1 MISLEKFTLRAQE
14 SLRRAQELSAEL
26 RNPELRSAHLLK
38 EMILDEKNTS
48 NAIIGKLGISTEELI
63 ALVDGLLSKL
73 PKATGGGIGEPQLSR
88 ELDKVINSALEE
100 SIALKDEYISNEHLI
115 IAMAESDSSDVKHE
129 LTGLGITKE
138 SILRVLKDIR
148 GSQRVTDQ
156 NPEDKYQALER
167 YGKDLNELARLGNLD
182 PVIGR
187 EEEIRRI
194 MQVLSRRTK
203 NNPVLIGDPGVGKT
217 AIVEGLAFRLI
228 KGDVPDGLKDKRI
241 IALDM
246 GSLLAGAKFR
256 GEFEE
261 RLKAV
266 IKEVEDSNG
275 EVILFID
282 ELHTVIG
289 AGAAE
294 GAVDASNILKPSLA
308 RGELKVIG
316 ATTIDEYR
324 KYIEKDAALER
335 RFQPNNI
342 EEPSIEDAISI
353 MRGVRDRYEIHHGI
367 KIKDSALIAS
377 VKLSHRYIPDRY
389 LPDKAIDLIDEAA
402 SKLRIEIDSMP
413 AELDELERKI
423 KQLEIEK
430 AAISKEE
437 DSDDRTKEIENQ
449 LKKIVKE
456 AEELRGQWTA
466 EKVAIGR
473 LRDVKEEIEN
483 ARNAYTE
490 AETENDY
497 EKAAELKHGTLVE
510 LKATE
515 KKLEE
520 SLKKLQKGKRLLKEE
535 IDETDIAEVVARWTN
550 IPVTKMIEG
559 ERDKLLQMEERLRER
574 VIGQQEAIKAVSDAV
589 KRSRAGLQD
598 ESRPLGSFIFIGST
612 GVGKT
617 ELAKGLAEFLF
628 DDEDAMIRIDMSEYM
643 EKHSVS
649 RLIGAPPGYVGYEE
663 GGQLTEAVRRKPY
676 SVILLDEIE
685 KAHHDVFNVL
695 LQVLDDGRM
704 TDGQGRIV
712 NFKNTIIIMTS
723 NLGSSIVAEKSEKM
737 NSENESEIYQ
747 EIKKEIHSV
756 LQSSFKPEFLNRIDD
771 IIVFHPLT
779 PENVKEIVNLQLMRL
794 ISKVD
799 EKGIKLSLG
808 EETIELLAEKGYD
821 PVYGARPLKRLIQ
834 KEITDKVANLLLSG
848 EADEGAILEAR
859 VNGSGVEI
867 VKTN

>member
-1 MISLEKFTLRAQE
+1 MISFDKFTIRAQE
-14 SLRRAQELSAEL
+14 SLRRAQELAAESL
-26 RNPELRSAHLLK
+26 NPELNSGHLLK
-38 EMILDEKNTS
+38 AMLSDEKNTA
-48 NAIIGKLGISTEELI
+48 NAIISKLGISFQELSESI
-63 ALVDGLLSKL
+63 EGVLSKL
-73 PKATGGGIGEPQLSR
+73 PKAAGGGIGEPQLST
-88 ELDKVINSALEE
+88 ELDGVINSALEE
-100 SIALKDEYISNEHLI
+100 SRALKDEYISNEHLI
-115 IAMAESDSSDVKHE
+115 IAMAESNSSSVKSE
-129 LTGLGITKE
+129 LNRLGITKE
-138 SILRVLKDIR
+138 SILSVLKEIR

-167 YGKDLNELARLGNLD
+167 YGSDLNELARLNKLD

-217 AIVEGLAFRLI
+217 AIVEGLAFRI
-228 KGDVPDGLKDKRI
+228 VKGDVPDGLKDKRI
-241 IALDM
+241 VALDM

-256 GEFEE
+256 GEFED

-282 ELHTVIG
+282 ELHTVVG
-289 AGAAE
+289 AGAAA
-294 GAVDASNILKPSLA
+294 GSVDASNILKPSLA

-316 ATTIDEYR
+316 ATTVDEYR

-335 RFQPNNI
+335 RFQPNYI

-353 MRGVRDRYEIHHGI
+353 MRGLRERYEIHHGI
-367 KIKDSALIAS
+367 KIKDSALVAA
-377 VKLSHRYIPDRY
+377 VNLSHRYIPDRF

-402 SKLRIEIDSMP
+402 SKLRIDIDSMP

-437 DSDDRTKEIENQ
+437 DSKERLKEIENQ

-473 LRDVKEEIEN
+473 LREVKEEIEKT
-483 ARNAYTE
+483 RTAYAE
-490 AETENDY
+490 AELISDY
-497 EKAAELKHGTLVE
+497 EKAAELKHGKLIE

-515 KKLEE
+515 EKLEVN
-520 SLKKLQKGKRLLKEE
+520 LKKLQKGKRLLKEE
-535 IDETDIAEVVARWTN
+535 IDETDIAGIVAQWTN
-550 IPVTKMIEG
+550 IPVTRMMEG
-559 ERDKLLQMEERLRER
+559 ERDKLIQMEERLKER

-617 ELAKGLAEFLF
+617 ELAKGLADFLF
-628 DDEDAMIRIDMSEYM
+628 DDENAIIRIDMSEYM

-685 KAHHDVFNVL
+685 KAHHDVLNVL

-704 TDGQGRIV
+704 TDGQGRMV

-723 NLGSSIVAEKSEKM
+723 NLGSSVVVEKSE
-737 NSENESEIYQ
+737 NINPDNEAEIYEEIKSEIN
-747 EIKKEIHSV
+747 KM
-756 LQSSFKPEFLNRIDD
+756 LQLNFRPEFMNRIDD

-779 PENVKEIVNLQLMRL
+779 LDNVKEIVNLQLKIL
-794 ISKVD
+794 IDKVD
-799 EKGIKLSLG
+799 ERGIKL
-808 EETIELLAEKGYD
+808 ELSDDAVAVLAEKGYD
-821 PVYGARPLKRLIQ
+821 PAYGARPLKRLIQ
-834 KEITDKVANLLLSG
+834 KEITDKIANLMLKG
-848 EADEGAILEAR
+848 EAKGGDRLGVRANGLGLE
-859 VNGSGVEI
+859 VVVE
-867 VKTN
+867 

>member
-1 MISLEKFTLRAQE
+1 LISFEKFTIRAQE
-14 SLRRAQELSAEL
+14 SLRRAQEFAAESL
-26 RNPELRSAHLLK
+26 NPELMSGHLLK
-38 EMILDEKNTS
+38 AMLSDEKNTAI
-48 NAIIGKLGISTEELI
+48 AIISKLGISIQELNESI
-63 ALVDGLLSKL
+63 EAVLAKL
-73 PKATGGGIGEPQLSR
+73 PKAAGGGIGEPPLSK
-88 ELDKVINSALEE
+88 ELDGIINSALEE
-100 SIALKDEYISNEHLI
+100 SKALKDEYISNEHLI
-115 IAMAESDSSDVKHE
+115 IAMAESNSSSVKSE
-129 LTGLGITKE
+129 LNRLGITKE
-138 SILRVLKDIR
+138 SILSVLKEIR

-167 YGKDLNELARLGNLD
+167 YGTDLNELARLNKLD

-217 AIVEGLAFRLI
+217 AIVEGLAFRI
-228 KGDVPDGLKDKRI
+228 VKSDVPDGLKDKRI

-256 GEFEE
+256 GEFED

-282 ELHTVIG
+282 ELHTVVG
-289 AGAAE
+289 AGAAA
-294 GAVDASNILKPSLA
+294 GSVDASNILKPSLA

-316 ATTIDEYR
+316 ATTVDEYR

-335 RFQPNNI
+335 RFQPNYI

-353 MRGVRDRYEIHHGI
+353 MRGLRERYEIHHGI
-367 KIKDSALIAS
+367 KIKDSALVAA
-377 VKLSHRYIPDRY
+377 VNLSHRYIPDRF

-402 SKLRIEIDSMP
+402 SKLRIDIDSMP

-437 DSDDRTKEIENQ
+437 DSEERMKEIENQ
-449 LKKIVKE
+449 LKRIVKE

-473 LRDVKEEIEN
+473 LREVKEEIEKT
-483 ARNAYTE
+483 RTAYTE
-490 AETENDY
+490 AELISDY
-497 EKAAELKHGTLVE
+497 EKAAELKHGKLIE

-515 KKLEE
+515 EKLEVN
-520 SLKKLQKGKRLLKEE
+520 LKKLQKGKRLLKEE
-535 IDETDIAEVVARWTN
+535 IDEADIAGIVAQWTN
-550 IPVTKMIEG
+550 IPVTRMLEG
-559 ERDKLLQMEERLRER
+559 ERDKLLQMEERLKER

-617 ELAKGLAEFLF
+617 ELAKGLADFLF
-628 DDEDAMIRIDMSEYM
+628 DDENAIIRIDMSEYM

-685 KAHHDVFNVL
+685 KAHHDVLNVL

-704 TDGQGRIV
+704 TDGQGRMV

-723 NLGSSIVAEKSEKM
+723 NLGSSVVVEKSK
-737 NSENESEIYQ
+737 NINPDNEAEIYEEIKSEINNM
-747 EIKKEIHSV
+747 
-756 LQSSFKPEFLNRIDD
+756 LQLNFRPEFMNRIDD

-779 PENVKEIVNLQLMRL
+779 LENVKKIVNLQLKIL
-794 ISKVD
+794 IDKVD
-799 EKGIKLSLG
+799 ERGIKL
-808 EETIELLAEKGYD
+808 ELNDEAVAVLAEKGYD
-821 PVYGARPLKRLIQ
+821 PAYGARPLKRLLQ
-834 KEITDKVANLLLSG
+834 KEITDKVANLMLSG
-848 EADEGAILEAR
+848 EVKEGDRLGVRANGLGLE
-859 VNGSGVEI
+859 VVVE
-867 VKTN
+867 

>member
-1 MISLEKFTLRAQE
+1 MISFDKFTIRAQE
-14 SLRRAQELSAEL
+14 SLRRAQELAAEGL
-26 RNPELRSAHLLK
+26 NPELNSEHLLK
-38 EMILDEKNTS
+38 AMLSDEKNTA
-48 NAIIGKLGISTEELI
+48 NAVISKLGISFQELNESI
-63 ALVDGLLSKL
+63 EAVLAKL
-73 PKATGGGIGEPQLSR
+73 PKTAGGGIGEPPLSK
-88 ELDKVINSALEE
+88 ELDGIINSALEE
-100 SIALKDEYISNEHLI
+100 SKALKDEYISNEHLI
-115 IAMAESDSSDVKHE
+115 IAMAESNSSSVKSE
-129 LTGLGITKE
+129 LNRLGITKE
-138 SILRVLKDIR
+138 SILIVLKEIR

-167 YGKDLNELARLGNLD
+167 YGTDLNELARLNKLD

-217 AIVEGLAFRLI
+217 AIVEGLAFRI
-228 KGDVPDGLKDKRI
+228 VKGDVPDGMKDKRI

-256 GEFEE
+256 GEFED

-275 EVILFID
+275 EIILFID
-282 ELHTVIG
+282 ELHTVVG
-289 AGAAE
+289 AGAAA
-294 GAVDASNILKPSLA
+294 GSVDASNILKPSLA

-316 ATTIDEYR
+316 ATTVDEYR

-335 RFQPNNI
+335 RFQPNYI

-353 MRGVRDRYEIHHGI
+353 MRGLRERYEIHHGI
-367 KIKDSALIAS
+367 KIKDSALVAA
-377 VKLSHRYIPDRY
+377 VNLSHRYIPDRF

-402 SKLRIEIDSMP
+402 SKLRMDIDSMP

-437 DSDDRTKEIENQ
+437 DSKERLKEIENQ

-473 LRDVKEEIEN
+473 LREVKEEIEKT
-483 ARNAYTE
+483 RNAYTE
-490 AETENDY
+490 AELISDY
-497 EKAAELKHGTLVE
+497 EKAAELKHGKLIE

-515 KKLEE
+515 EKLEVN
-520 SLKKLQKGKRLLKEE
+520 LKKLQKGKRLLKEE
-535 IDETDIAEVVARWTN
+535 IDEADIAGIVAQWTN
-550 IPVTKMIEG
+550 IPVTRMMEG
-559 ERDKLLQMEERLRER
+559 ERQKLLQMEERLKER

-598 ESRPLGSFIFIGST
+598 ESRPIGSFIFIGST

-617 ELAKGLAEFLF
+617 ELAKGLADFLF
-628 DDEDAMIRIDMSEYM
+628 DDENAIIRIDMSEYM

-685 KAHHDVFNVL
+685 KAHHDVLNVL

-704 TDGQGRIV
+704 TDGQGRMV

-723 NLGSSIVAEKSEKM
+723 NLGSSVVVEKSK
-737 NSENESEIYQ
+737 NINPDNEAEIYEEIKSEINNM
-747 EIKKEIHSV
+747 
-756 LQSSFKPEFLNRIDD
+756 LQLNFRPEFMNRIDD

-779 PENVKEIVNLQLMRL
+779 LENVKKIVDLQLKIL
-794 ISKVD
+794 IDKVD
-799 EKGIKLSLG
+799 ERGIKL
-808 EETIELLAEKGYD
+808 ELNDEAVAVLAEKGYD
-821 PVYGARPLKRLIQ
+821 PAYGARPLKRLLQ
-834 KEITDKVANLLLSG
+834 KEITDKVANLMLSG
-848 EADEGAILEAR
+848 EAKEGDRLGVRANGLGLE
-859 VNGSGVEI
+859 VVVE
-867 VKTN
+867 

>member
-1 MISLEKFTLRAQE
+1 MSFDKFTIRAQE
-14 SLRRAQELSAEL
+14 SFRRAQELAAEF
-26 RNPELRSAHLLK
+26 RNPELKSGHLL
-38 EMILDEKNTS
+38 MAMLTDEKNTAI
-48 NAIIGKLGISTEELI
+48 AIISKLGISVKEVNESI
-63 ALVDGLLSKL
+63 EGVLSKL
-73 PKATGGGIGEPQLSR
+73 PKATGGGIGEPQLSK
-88 ELDKVINSALEE
+88 ELDGILNSALEE
-100 SIALKDEYISNEHLI
+100 SKALKDEYISNEHLI
-115 IAMAESDSSDVKHE
+115 IAMAESNSSSVKSE
-129 LTGLGITKE
+129 LNRLGITKE
-138 SILRVLKDIR
+138 SILSVLQDIR

-167 YGKDLNELARLGNLD
+167 YGKDLNELARLNKLD

-194 MQVLSRRTK
+194 MQILSRRSK

-217 AIVEGLAFRLI
+217 AIVEGLAFRI
-228 KGDVPDGLKDKRI
+228 VKSDVPDGMKDKRI
-241 IALDM
+241 VALDM

-282 ELHTVIG
+282 ELHTVVG

-335 RFQPNNI
+335 RFQPNYI

-353 MRGVRDRYEIHHGI
+353 MRGLRERYEIHHGI
-367 KIKDSALIAS
+367 KIKDSALVAA
-377 VKLSHRYIPDRY
+377 VNLSHRYIPDRF

-402 SKLRIEIDSMP
+402 SKLRIDIDSMP

-437 DSDDRTKEIENQ
+437 DSDERVKEIEDQ

-456 AEELRGQWTA
+456 AEAIRGQWTA

-473 LRDVKEEIEN
+473 LREIKEEIEKT
-483 ARNAYTE
+483 RTAYAA
-490 AETENDY
+490 AELESDY
-497 EKAAELKHGTLVE
+497 EKAAELKHGKLVE
-510 LKATE
+510 LKLKE
-515 KKLEE
+515 EKLEE

-535 IDETDIAEVVARWTN
+535 IDETDIAGIVAQWTN
-550 IPVTKMIEG
+550 IPVTRMMEG
-559 ERDKLLQMEERLRER
+559 ERDKLLQMEERLKER
-574 VIGQQEAIKAVSDAV
+574 VIGQHEAIKAVSDAV

-628 DDEDAMIRIDMSEYM
+628 DDENAMIRIDMSEYM

-704 TDGQGRIV
+704 TDGQGRVV
-712 NFKNTIIIMTS
+712 NFRNTIIIMTS
-723 NLGSSIVAEKSEKM
+723 NLGSSLVVEKSEKI
-737 NSENESEIYQ
+737 NPENEAEIYEEIKSEIN
-747 EIKKEIHSV
+747 KM
-756 LQSSFKPEFLNRIDD
+756 LQSTFRPEFLNRIDD

-779 PENVKEIVNLQLMRL
+779 PENVKEIVNLQLKKL
-794 ISKVD
+794 IDKVD
-799 EKGIKLSLG
+799 EKGMKLEISDDAIL
-808 EETIELLAEKGYD
+808 LLAEKGYD
-821 PVYGARPLKRLIQ
+821 PAYGARPLKRLLQ
-834 KEITDKVANLLLSG
+834 KEITDRVANLLLSG
-848 EADEGAILEAR
+848 EAKEGDRLDVR
-859 VNGSGVEI
+859 VNGSGLEVLI
-867 VKTN
+867 D

>member
-1 MISLEKFTLRAQE
+1 MISFDKFTIRAQE
-14 SLRRAQELSAEL
+14 SLRRAQELAAEGL
-26 RNPELRSAHLLK
+26 NPELNSEHLLK
-38 EMILDEKNTS
+38 AMLSDEKNTA
-48 NAIIGKLGISTEELI
+48 NAVISKLGISFQELNESI
-63 ALVDGLLSKL
+63 EAVLAKL
-73 PKATGGGIGEPQLSR
+73 PKAAGGGIGEPPLSK
-88 ELDKVINSALEE
+88 ELDGIINSALEE
-100 SIALKDEYISNEHLI
+100 SKALKDEYISNEHLI
-115 IAMAESDSSDVKHE
+115 IAMAESNSSSVKSE
-129 LTGLGITKE
+129 LNRLGITKE
-138 SILRVLKDIR
+138 SILIVLKEIR

-167 YGKDLNELARLGNLD
+167 YGTDLNELARLNKLD

-217 AIVEGLAFRLI
+217 AIVEGLAFRI
-228 KGDVPDGLKDKRI
+228 VKGDVPDGMKDKRI

-256 GEFEE
+256 GEFED

-275 EVILFID
+275 EIILFID
-282 ELHTVIG
+282 ELHTVVG
-289 AGAAE
+289 AGAAA
-294 GAVDASNILKPSLA
+294 GSVDASNILKPSLA

-316 ATTIDEYR
+316 ATTVDEYR

-335 RFQPNNI
+335 RFQPNYI

-353 MRGVRDRYEIHHGI
+353 MRGLRERYEIHHGI
-367 KIKDSALIAS
+367 KIKDSALVAA
-377 VKLSHRYIPDRY
+377 VNLSHRYIPDRF

-402 SKLRIEIDSMP
+402 SKLRIDIDSMP

-437 DSDDRTKEIENQ
+437 DSKERLKEIENQ

-473 LRDVKEEIEN
+473 LREVKEEIEKT
-483 ARNAYTE
+483 RNAYTE
-490 AETENDY
+490 AELISDY
-497 EKAAELKHGTLVE
+497 EKAAELKHGKLIE

-515 KKLEE
+515 EKLEVN
-520 SLKKLQKGKRLLKEE
+520 LKKLQKGKRLLKEE
-535 IDETDIAEVVARWTN
+535 IDEADIAGIVAQWTN
-550 IPVTKMIEG
+550 IPVTRMMEG
-559 ERDKLLQMEERLRER
+559 ERQKLLQMEERLKER

-598 ESRPLGSFIFIGST
+598 ESRPIGSFIFIGST

-617 ELAKGLAEFLF
+617 ELAKGLADFLF
-628 DDEDAMIRIDMSEYM
+628 DDENAIIRIDMSEYM

-685 KAHHDVFNVL
+685 KAHHDVLNVL

-704 TDGQGRIV
+704 TDGQGRMV

-723 NLGSSIVAEKSEKM
+723 NLGSSVVVEKSK
-737 NSENESEIYQ
+737 NINPDNEAEIYEEIKSEINNM
-747 EIKKEIHSV
+747 
-756 LQSSFKPEFLNRIDD
+756 LQLNFRPEFMNRIDD

-779 PENVKEIVNLQLMRL
+779 LENVKKIVDLQLKIL
-794 ISKVD
+794 IDKVD
-799 EKGIKLSLG
+799 ERGIKL
-808 EETIELLAEKGYD
+808 ELNDEAVAVLAEKGYD
-821 PVYGARPLKRLIQ
+821 PAYGARPLKRLLQ
-834 KEITDKVANLLLSG
+834 KEITDKVANLMLSG
-848 EADEGAILEAR
+848 EAKEGDRLGVRANGLGLE
-859 VNGSGVEI
+859 VVVE
-867 VKTN
+867 

>member
-1 MISLEKFTLRAQE
+1 MISFDKFTIRAQD
-14 SLRRAQELSAEL
+14 SLRLAQELAAESL
-26 RNPELRSAHLLK
+26 NPELNSGHLLK
-38 EMILDEKNTS
+38 AMLSDEKNTA
-48 NAIIGKLGISTEELI
+48 NAIISKLGISFQELSESI
-63 ALVDGLLSKL
+63 EGVLSKL
-73 PKATGGGIGEPQLSR
+73 PKAAGGGIGEPQLST
-88 ELDKVINSALEE
+88 ELDGVINSALEE
-100 SIALKDEYISNEHLI
+100 SRALKDEYISNEHLI
-115 IAMAESDSSDVKHE
+115 IAMAESNSSSVKSE
-129 LTGLGITKE
+129 LNRLGITKE
-138 SILRVLKDIR
+138 SILSVLKEIR

-167 YGKDLNELARLGNLD
+167 YGSDLNELARLNKLD

-194 MQVLSRRTK
+194 MQVLSRRRK

-217 AIVEGLAFRLI
+217 AIVEGLAFRI
-228 KGDVPDGLKDKRI
+228 VKGDVPDGLKDKRI
-241 IALDM
+241 VALDM

-256 GEFEE
+256 GEFED

-282 ELHTVIG
+282 ELHTVVG
-289 AGAAE
+289 AGAAA
-294 GAVDASNILKPSLA
+294 GSVDASNILKPSLA

-316 ATTIDEYR
+316 ATTVDEYR

-335 RFQPNNI
+335 RFQPNYI

-353 MRGVRDRYEIHHGI
+353 MRGLRERYEIHHGI
-367 KIKDSALIAS
+367 KIKDSALVAA
-377 VKLSHRYIPDRY
+377 VNLSHRYIPDRF

-402 SKLRIEIDSMP
+402 SKLRIDIDSMP

-437 DSDDRTKEIENQ
+437 ESEERVKEIENQ

-473 LRDVKEEIEN
+473 LRKIKEEIEKT
-483 ARNAYTE
+483 RTAYTE
-490 AETENDY
+490 AELISDY
-497 EKAAELKHGTLVE
+497 EKAAELKHGKLVE
-510 LKATE
+510 LKGTEENLEAT
-515 KKLEE
+515 
-520 SLKKLQKGKRLLKEE
+520 LKKLQKGKRLLKEE
-535 IDETDIAEVVARWTN
+535 IDETDIAEIVAQWTN
-550 IPVTKMIEG
+550 IPVTRMMEG
-559 ERDKLLQMEERLRER
+559 ERDKLIHMEERLRER
-574 VIGQQEAIKAVSDAV
+574 VIGQEEAIKAVSDAV

-617 ELAKGLAEFLF
+617 ELAKGLADFLF
-628 DDEDAMIRIDMSEYM
+628 DDENAIIRIDMSEYM

-685 KAHHDVFNVL
+685 KAHHDVLNVL

-704 TDGQGRIV
+704 TDGQGRMV

-723 NLGSSIVAEKSEKM
+723 NLGSSVVVEKSE
-737 NSENESEIYQ
+737 NINPDNEAEIYEEIKSEIN
-747 EIKKEIHSV
+747 KM
-756 LQSSFKPEFLNRIDD
+756 LQLNFRPEFMNRIDD

-779 PENVKEIVNLQLMRL
+779 LENVKEIVNLQLKIL
-794 ISKVD
+794 IDKVD
-799 EKGIKLSLG
+799 ERGIKL
-808 EETIELLAEKGYD
+808 ELSDDAVAVLAKKGYD
-821 PVYGARPLKRLIQ
+821 PAYGARPLKRLLQ
-834 KEITDKVANLLLSG
+834 KEITDKIANLMLNG
-848 EADEGAILEAR
+848 EAKEGDRLGVRANGLGLE
-859 VNGSGVEI
+859 VVVE
-867 VKTN
+867 

>member
-1 MISLEKFTLRAQE
+1 MISFDKFTIRAQE
-14 SLRRAQELSAEL
+14 SLRRAQELAAEGL
-26 RNPELRSAHLLK
+26 NPELNSEHLLK
-38 EMILDEKNTS
+38 AMLSDEKNTA
-48 NAIIGKLGISTEELI
+48 NAVISKLGISFQELNESI
-63 ALVDGLLSKL
+63 EAVLAKL
-73 PKATGGGIGEPQLSR
+73 PKTAGGGIGEPPLSK
-88 ELDKVINSALEE
+88 ELDGIINSALEE
-100 SIALKDEYISNEHLI
+100 SKALKDEYISNEHLI
-115 IAMAESDSSDVKHE
+115 IAMAESNSSSVKSE
-129 LTGLGITKE
+129 LNRLGITKE
-138 SILRVLKDIR
+138 SILIVLKEIR

-167 YGKDLNELARLGNLD
+167 YGTDLNELARLNKLD

-217 AIVEGLAFRLI
+217 AIVEGLAFRI
-228 KGDVPDGLKDKRI
+228 VKGDVPDGMKDKRI

-256 GEFEE
+256 GEFED

-275 EVILFID
+275 EIILFID
-282 ELHTVIG
+282 ELHTVVG
-289 AGAAE
+289 AGAAA
-294 GAVDASNILKPSLA
+294 GSVDASNILKPSLA

-316 ATTIDEYR
+316 ATTVDEYR

-335 RFQPNNI
+335 RFQPNYI

-353 MRGVRDRYEIHHGI
+353 MRGLRERYEIHHGI
-367 KIKDSALIAS
+367 KIKDSALVAA
-377 VKLSHRYIPDRY
+377 VNLSHRYIPDRF

-402 SKLRIEIDSMP
+402 SKLRMDIDSMP

-437 DSDDRTKEIENQ
+437 DSKERLKEIENQ

-473 LRDVKEEIEN
+473 LREVKEEIEKT
-483 ARNAYTE
+483 RNAYTE
-490 AETENDY
+490 AELISDY
-497 EKAAELKHGTLVE
+497 EKAAELKHGKLIE

-515 KKLEE
+515 EKLEVN
-520 SLKKLQKGKRLLKEE
+520 LKKLQKGKRLLKEE
-535 IDETDIAEVVARWTN
+535 IDEADIAGIVAQWTN
-550 IPVTKMIEG
+550 IPVTRMMEG
-559 ERDKLLQMEERLRER
+559 ERHKLLQMEERLKER

-598 ESRPLGSFIFIGST
+598 ESRPIGSFIFIGST

-617 ELAKGLAEFLF
+617 ELAKGLADFLF
-628 DDEDAMIRIDMSEYM
+628 DDENAIIRIDMSEYM

-685 KAHHDVFNVL
+685 KAHHDVLNVL

-704 TDGQGRIV
+704 TDGQGRMV

-723 NLGSSIVAEKSEKM
+723 NLGSSVVVEKSK
-737 NSENESEIYQ
+737 NINPDNEAEIYEEIKSEINNM
-747 EIKKEIHSV
+747 
-756 LQSSFKPEFLNRIDD
+756 LQLNFRPEFMNRIDD

-779 PENVKEIVNLQLMRL
+779 LENVKKIVDLQLKIL
-794 ISKVD
+794 IDKVD
-799 EKGIKLSLG
+799 ERGIKL
-808 EETIELLAEKGYD
+808 ELNDEAVAVLAEKGYD
-821 PVYGARPLKRLIQ
+821 PAYGARPLKRLLQ
-834 KEITDKVANLLLSG
+834 KEITDKVANLMLSG
-848 EADEGAILEAR
+848 EAKEGDRLGVRANGLGLE
-859 VNGSGVEI
+859 VVVE
-867 VKTN
+867 

>member
-1 MISLEKFTLRAQE
+1 MISFDKFTIRAQE
-14 SLRRAQELSAEL
+14 SLRRAQELAAEGL
-26 RNPELRSAHLLK
+26 NPELNSEHLLK
-38 EMILDEKNTS
+38 AMLSDEKNTA
-48 NAIIGKLGISTEELI
+48 NAVISKLGISFQELNESI
-63 ALVDGLLSKL
+63 EAVLAKL
-73 PKATGGGIGEPQLSR
+73 PKTAGGGIGEPPLSK
-88 ELDKVINSALEE
+88 ELDGIINSALEE
-100 SIALKDEYISNEHLI
+100 SKALKDEYISNEHLI
-115 IAMAESDSSDVKHE
+115 IAMAESNSSSVKSE
-129 LTGLGITKE
+129 LNRLGITKE
-138 SILRVLKDIR
+138 SILIVLKEIR

-167 YGKDLNELARLGNLD
+167 YGTDLNELARLNKLD

-217 AIVEGLAFRLI
+217 AIVEGLAFRI
-228 KGDVPDGLKDKRI
+228 VKGDVPDGMKDKRI

-256 GEFEE
+256 GEFED

-275 EVILFID
+275 EIILFID
-282 ELHTVIG
+282 ELHTVVG
-289 AGAAE
+289 AGAAA
-294 GAVDASNILKPSLA
+294 GSVDASNILKPSLA

-316 ATTIDEYR
+316 ATTVDEYR

-335 RFQPNNI
+335 RFQPNYI

-353 MRGVRDRYEIHHGI
+353 MRGLRERYEIHHGI
-367 KIKDSALIAS
+367 KIKDSALVAA
-377 VKLSHRYIPDRY
+377 VNLSHRYIPDRF

-402 SKLRIEIDSMP
+402 SKLRIDIDSMP

-437 DSDDRTKEIENQ
+437 DSKERLKEIENQ

-473 LRDVKEEIEN
+473 LREVKEEIEKT
-483 ARNAYTE
+483 RNAYTE
-490 AETENDY
+490 AELISDY
-497 EKAAELKHGTLVE
+497 EKAAELKHGKLIE

-515 KKLEE
+515 EKLEVN
-520 SLKKLQKGKRLLKEE
+520 LKKLQKGKRLLKEE
-535 IDETDIAEVVARWTN
+535 IDEADIAGIVAQWTN
-550 IPVTKMIEG
+550 IPVTRMMEG
-559 ERDKLLQMEERLRER
+559 ERHKLLQMEERLKER

-598 ESRPLGSFIFIGST
+598 ESRPIGSFIFIGST

-617 ELAKGLAEFLF
+617 ELAKGLADFLF
-628 DDEDAMIRIDMSEYM
+628 DDENAIIRIDMSEYM

-685 KAHHDVFNVL
+685 KAHHDVLNVL

-704 TDGQGRIV
+704 TDGQGRMV

-723 NLGSSIVAEKSEKM
+723 NLGSSVVVEKSK
-737 NSENESEIYQ
+737 NINPDNEAEIYEEIKSEINNM
-747 EIKKEIHSV
+747 
-756 LQSSFKPEFLNRIDD
+756 LQLNFRPEFMNRIDD

-779 PENVKEIVNLQLMRL
+779 LENVKKIVDLQLKIL
-794 ISKVD
+794 IDKVD
-799 EKGIKLSLG
+799 ERGIKL
-808 EETIELLAEKGYD
+808 ELNDEAVAVLAEKGYD
-821 PVYGARPLKRLIQ
+821 PAYGARPLKRLLQ
-834 KEITDKVANLLLSG
+834 KEITDKVANLMLSG
-848 EADEGAILEAR
+848 EAKEGDRLGVRANGLGLE
-859 VNGSGVEI
+859 VVVE
-867 VKTN
+867 

>member
-1 MISLEKFTLRAQE
+1 MISFDKFTIRAQE
-14 SLRRAQELSAEL
+14 SFRRAQELAAEF
-26 RNPELRSAHLLK
+26 RNPELKSGHLL
-38 EMILDEKNTS
+38 MAMLTDEKNTAI
-48 NAIIGKLGISTEELI
+48 AIISKLGISVKEVNESI
-63 ALVDGLLSKL
+63 EGVLSKL
-73 PKATGGGIGEPQLSR
+73 PKATGGGIGEPQLSK
-88 ELDKVINSALEE
+88 ELDGIINSALEE
-100 SIALKDEYISNEHLI
+100 SKALKDEYISNEHLI
-115 IAMAESDSSDVKHE
+115 IAMAESNSSSVKSE
-129 LTGLGITKE
+129 LNRLGITKE
-138 SILRVLKDIR
+138 SILSVLQDIR

-167 YGKDLNELARLGNLD
+167 YGKDLNELARLNKLD

-194 MQVLSRRTK
+194 MQILSRRSK

-217 AIVEGLAFRLI
+217 AIVEGLAFRI
-228 KGDVPDGLKDKRI
+228 VKSDVPDGMKDKRI
-241 IALDM
+241 VALDM

-282 ELHTVIG
+282 ELHTVVG

-335 RFQPNNI
+335 RFQPNYI
-342 EEPSIEDAISI
+342 AEPSIEDAISI
-353 MRGVRDRYEIHHGI
+353 MRGLRERYEIHHGI
-367 KIKDSALIAS
+367 KIKDSALVAA
-377 VKLSHRYIPDRY
+377 VNLSHRYIPDRF

-402 SKLRIEIDSMP
+402 SKLRIDIDSMP

-437 DSDDRTKEIENQ
+437 DSNKRVKEIEDQ

-456 AEELRGQWTA
+456 AEALRGQWTA

-473 LRDVKEEIEN
+473 LREVKEEIEKT
-483 ARNAYTE
+483 RTAYDA
-490 AETENDY
+490 AELESDY
-497 EKAAELKHGTLVE
+497 EKAAELKHGKLVE
-510 LKATE
+510 LKLTE
-515 KKLEE
+515 EKLEE
-520 SLKKLQKGKRLLKEE
+520 NLKKLQKGKRLLKEE
-535 IDETDIAEVVARWTN
+535 IDETDIAGIVAQWTN
-550 IPVTKMIEG
+550 IPVTRMMEG
-559 ERDKLLQMEERLRER
+559 ERDKLLQMEERLKER

-628 DDEDAMIRIDMSEYM
+628 DDENAMIRIDMSEYM

-704 TDGQGRIV
+704 TDGQGRVV
-712 NFKNTIIIMTS
+712 NFRNTIIIMTS
-723 NLGSSIVAEKSEKM
+723 NLGSSLVVEKSEKITP
-737 NSENESEIYQ
+737 ENEAEIYEEIKSEIN
-747 EIKKEIHSV
+747 KM
-756 LQSSFKPEFLNRIDD
+756 LQSNFRPEFLNRIDD

-779 PENVKEIVNLQLMRL
+779 PENVKEIVNLQLKEL
-794 ISKVD
+794 IGKVD
-799 EKGIKLSLG
+799 EKGMKLELSDDAIL
-808 EETIELLAEKGYD
+808 LLAEKGYD
-821 PVYGARPLKRLIQ
+821 PAYGARPLKRLLQ
-834 KEITDKVANLLLSG
+834 KEITDRIANLLLSG
-848 EADEGAILEAR
+848 EAKEGDRLDVR
-859 VNGSGVEI
+859 VNGSGLEVLI
-867 VKTN
+867 K

>member
-1 MISLEKFTLRAQE
+1 MISFDNFTIRAQE
-14 SLRRAQELSAEL
+14 SLRRAQELAAESL
-26 RNPELRSAHLLK
+26 NPELKSGHLLK
-38 EMILDEKNTS
+38 AMLSDEKNTAV
-48 NAIIGKLGISTEELI
+48 AIFSKLGISLQELNESI
-63 ALVDGLLSKL
+63 EGVLSKL
-73 PKATGGGIGEPQLSR
+73 PKATGGGIGEPQLSK
-88 ELDKVINSALEE
+88 ELDGIINSALEE
-100 SIALKDEYISNEHLI
+100 SKALKDEYISNEHLI
-115 IAMAESDSSDVKHE
+115 IAMAESNSSSVKSE
-129 LTGLGITKE
+129 LNRLGITKE
-138 SILRVLKDIR
+138 SILSVLKDIR

-167 YGKDLNELARLGNLD
+167 YGNDLNELARLNKLD

-217 AIVEGLAFRLI
+217 AIVEGLAFRI
-228 KGDVPDGLKDKRI
+228 VKSDVPDGMKDKRI
-241 IALDM
+241 VALDM

-282 ELHTVIG
+282 ELHTVVG
-289 AGAAE
+289 AGAAA
-294 GAVDASNILKPSLA
+294 GSVDASNILKPSLA

-316 ATTIDEYR
+316 ATTVDEYR

-335 RFQPNNI
+335 RFQPNYI

-353 MRGVRDRYEIHHGI
+353 MRGLRERYEIHHGI
-367 KIKDSALIAS
+367 KIKDSALVAA
-377 VKLSHRYIPDRY
+377 VNLSHRYIPDRF

-402 SKLRIEIDSMP
+402 SKLRIDIDSMP

-437 DSDDRTKEIENQ
+437 DSEERLKEIESQ
-449 LKKIVKE
+449 LKKIVKKAE
-456 AEELRGQWTA
+456 ALRGQWTA

-473 LRDVKEEIEN
+473 LREVKEEIEKT
-483 ARNAYTE
+483 RTAYAE
-490 AETENDY
+490 AELISDY
-497 EKAAELKHGTLVE
+497 EKAAELKHGKLVE

-515 KKLEE
+515 EKLELN
-520 SLKKLQKGKRLLKEE
+520 LKKLQKGKRLLKEE
-535 IDETDIAEVVARWTN
+535 IDETDIAGIVARWTN
-550 IPVTKMIEG
+550 IPVTRMMEG
-559 ERDKLLQMEERLRER
+559 ERDKLLQMEERLKER

-628 DDEDAMIRIDMSEYM
+628 DDENAIIRIDMSEYM

-685 KAHHDVFNVL
+685 KAHHDVLNVL

-704 TDGQGRIV
+704 TDGQGRMV

-723 NLGSSIVAEKSEKM
+723 NLGSSVVVEKSE
-737 NSENESEIYQ
+737 NINPDNEAEIYEEIKSEIN
-747 EIKKEIHSV
+747 KM
-756 LQSSFKPEFLNRIDD
+756 LLLNFRPEFLNRIDD

-779 PENVKEIVNLQLMRL
+779 LENVKEIVNLQLKIL
-794 ISKVD
+794 IDKVD
-799 EKGIKLSLG
+799 ERGIKL
-808 EETIELLAEKGYD
+808 ELSDDAVAVLAEKGYD
-821 PVYGARPLKRLIQ
+821 PAYGARPLKRLLQ
-834 KEITDKVANLLLSG
+834 KEITDKVANLMLSG
-848 EADEGAILEAR
+848 EAKEGDRLGVRANGLGLE
-859 VNGSGVEI
+859 VIVE
-867 VKTN
+867 

>member
-1 MISLEKFTLRAQE
+1 IV
-14 SLRRAQELSAEL
+14 
-26 RNPELRSAHLLK
+26 LK
-38 EMILDEKNTS
+38 E
-48 NAIIGKLGISTEELI
+48 
-63 ALVDGLLSKL
+63 
-73 PKATGGGIGEPQLSR
+73 
-88 ELDKVINSALEE
+88 
-100 SIALKDEYISNEHLI
+100 
-115 IAMAESDSSDVKHE
+115 
-129 LTGLGITKE
+129 
-138 SILRVLKDIR
+138 IR

-167 YGKDLNELARLGNLD
+167 YGTDLNELARLNKLD

-217 AIVEGLAFRLI
+217 AIVEGLAFRI
-228 KGDVPDGLKDKRI
+228 VKGDVPDGMKDKRI

-256 GEFEE
+256 GEFED

-275 EVILFID
+275 EIILFID
-282 ELHTVIG
+282 ELHTVVG
-289 AGAAE
+289 AGAAA
-294 GAVDASNILKPSLA
+294 GSVDASNILKPSLA

-316 ATTIDEYR
+316 ATTVDEYR

-335 RFQPNNI
+335 RFQPNYI

-353 MRGVRDRYEIHHGI
+353 MRGLRERYEIHHGI
-367 KIKDSALIAS
+367 KIKDSALVAA
-377 VKLSHRYIPDRY
+377 VNLSHRYIPDRF

-402 SKLRIEIDSMP
+402 SKLRMDIDSMP

-437 DSDDRTKEIENQ
+437 DSKERLKEIENQ

-473 LRDVKEEIEN
+473 LREVKEEIEKT
-483 ARNAYTE
+483 RNAYTE
-490 AETENDY
+490 AELISDY
-497 EKAAELKHGTLVE
+497 EKAAELKHGKLIE

-515 KKLEE
+515 EKLEVN
-520 SLKKLQKGKRLLKEE
+520 LKKLQKGKRLLKEE
-535 IDETDIAEVVARWTN
+535 IDEADIAGIVAQWTN
-550 IPVTKMIEG
+550 IPVTRMMEG
-559 ERDKLLQMEERLRER
+559 ERQKLLQMEERLKER

-598 ESRPLGSFIFIGST
+598 ESRPIGSFIFIGST

-617 ELAKGLAEFLF
+617 ELAKGLADFLF
-628 DDEDAMIRIDMSEYM
+628 DDENAIIRIDMSEYM

-685 KAHHDVFNVL
+685 KAHHDVLNVL

-704 TDGQGRIV
+704 TDGQGRMV

-723 NLGSSIVAEKSEKM
+723 NLGSSVVVEKSK
-737 NSENESEIYQ
+737 NINPDNEAEIYEEIKSEINNM
-747 EIKKEIHSV
+747 
-756 LQSSFKPEFLNRIDD
+756 LQLNFRPEFMNRIDD

-779 PENVKEIVNLQLMRL
+779 LENVKKIVDLQLKIL
-794 ISKVD
+794 IDKVD
-799 EKGIKLSLG
+799 ERGIKL
-808 EETIELLAEKGYD
+808 ELNDEAVAVLAEKGYD
-821 PVYGARPLKRLIQ
+821 PAYGARPLKRLLQ
-834 KEITDKVANLLLSG
+834 KEITDKVANLMLSG
-848 EADEGAILEAR
+848 EAKEGDRLGVRANGLGLE
-859 VNGSGVEI
+859 VVVE
-867 VKTN
+867 